1 MNTKKA
7 AEMCCFFKNICDI
20 IVTTKKNGGLRQ
32 CHNCGRMYEEI
43 ITYRKYGH
51 VDVYQNPANG
61 RWTCY
66 ECGYQIY

>member
-32 CHNCGRMYEEI
+32 WHISRPVLDRNGI
-43 ITYRKYGH
+43 AVQGQ
-51 VDVYQNPANG
+51 VFQNN
-61 RWTCY
+61 T
-66 ECGYQIY
+66 